1 MDDQKVITIF
11 GSSKA
16 SKLSRRYK
24 EAYLLGKLLA
34 QAGFAVCNGGYGGTM
49 DAASKGAVEAEGKT
63 IGITVKTFRKK
74 PSEWTV
80 IERQADNYMERM
92 MMLAMVADAFVV
104 LEGGIGTLSEMT
116 FVWVLNVVKEIK
128 KPIVLIGK
136 AWKNT
141 VESIFDHSM
150 VNKSNMDLLILVDTP
165 EQAVEIL
172 KESFG

>member
-1 MDDQKVITIF
+1 MNNQKVITIF

-34 QAGFAVCNGGYGGTM
+34 QAGFAVCNGGYSGTM
-49 DAASKGAVEAEGKT
+49 DAAAKGAVEADGKT

-74 PSEWTV
+74 PSEWT
-80 IERQADNYMERM
+80 IIQRQADNYMERM
-92 MMLAMVADAFVV
+92 MMLAMVADAYVV

-116 FVWVLNVVKEIK
+116 FVWVLNAVKEIK
-128 KPIVLIGK
+128 KPIILIGE
-136 AWKNT
+136 AWKNA
-141 VESIFDHSM
+141 IDGIIDQLM
-150 VNKSNMDLLILVDTP
+150 IKKSSKDLLIMVDTP

-172 KESFG
+172 KETLG